1 MPIDKRELYS
11 SPNGDKWFLVCDRA
25 SGNIFIRHEP
35 NVPSGGRMTEID
47 IGAFLS
53 RGERNPEHQALLRLI
68 GTLLDRRAQDTR
80 RGADRRGGGEWP
92 AALWT
97 PVPCSAEGA
106 PRPVTLALGERAA
119 PGWGDHLDAAPAQLG
134 PAGS

>member
-11 SPNGDKWFLVCDRA
+11 SPNGDKWFLARDCA
-25 SGNIFIRHEP
+25 SGNIFIRHEA

-68 GTLLDRRAQDTR
+68 GTLLERRAQDTTREGRIGAAVGSGRPPSGR
-80 RGADRRGGGEWP
+80 RS
-92 AALWT
+92 L
-97 PVPCSAEGA
+97 A
-106 PRPVTLALGERAA
+106 PPRARH
-119 PGWGDHLDAAPAQLG
+119 GR
-134 PAGS
+134 